1 MTLQYIQNGAV
12 FLNIAAVLDRNYTSR
27 HSVFSFYLQAKSDK
41 NNLWY
46 KKKKIMYLSQPGI
59 LALSLWA
66 ESLR

>member
-1 MTLQYIQNGAV
+1 MTLQYIQNRAI

-41 NNLWY
+41 NNLWL
-46 KKKKIMYLSQPGI
+46 KKKIVYLSQPGI